1 MPYIQGNI
9 KSILLTIQGGNLM
22 KKLLSFTLVLLMCFI
37 ALTGCSS
44 EEKEL
49 TFHDL
54 LKSEFFGISKC
65 FKQNS
70 VLDVVKEID
79 SEAVEKHLSNIAEL
93 SNNTSYTE
101 EERKTAY
108 VFYCFYKEMYK
119 LKKAGCE
126 IGYAPQNFQSN
137 FITVEQI
144 MIRYI
149 TSSKNTIPDEVVK
162 MAINLEK
169 MCDEYLAR
177 KGINVVE

>member
-1 MPYIQGNI
+1 
-9 KSILLTIQGGNLM
+9 M
-22 KKLLSFTLVLLMCFI
+22 KKILNVTLAILMCFV

-54 LKSEFFGISKC
+54 LKSEYFSIAKC
-65 FKQNS
+65 FKDNS
-70 VLDVVKEID
+70 IQDVGKEID
-79 SEAVEKHLSNIAEL
+79 GETVEKHLANIAAL
-93 SNNTSYTE
+93 SNNTTYTE

-108 VFYCFYKEMYK
+108 VFYCFFNQRYRLE
-119 LKKAGCE
+119 KANCE
-126 IGYAPQNFQSN
+126 IAYAPQGFQNN

-149 TSSKNTIPDEVVK
+149 TSSKNTIPDEVVG

-169 MCDEYLAR
+169 MCDEYLAM
-177 KGINVVE
+177 KGLN